1 MKKSLSAVIAATVF
15 LSGVPSVSILENAPG
30 QVRKVEAAT
39 FKQFKGT
46 STADLNVRSGPS
58 TKYKKLGLLKKKSVV
73 TVKGSKNG
81 WYQITY
87 KGKKAYVSAKYI
99 KKNASVST
107 FKQFSVTT
115 TDALNVRQ
123 SRSAKAKKL
132 GQLAKGSK
140 VTVIGS
146 KSGWYTIKY
155 KGKTGYIS
163 SKYTKKVST
172 SLKVQYY
179 ASVIP
184 AKAYVRTGA
193 SAKYKVVGSLK
204 KGTKVGV
211 YGTSNGFSKILFQ
224 KSYRFIKSSDIKK
237 AVISTKPTVP
247 SKPTVPTTPPKDT
260 SNKPSNVSGYE
271 LQTGSYALALKFDD
285 VDQVKI
291 SNSFS
296 YDTKV
301 RETKAIADALGAKS
315 NGSVINLV
323 NTVDG
328 FESLDDVKIAYDF
341 AYGSK
346 KFKMYYS
353 SGRDLRIKESKYIMK
368 LMLKPYLPNG
378 YESVINK
385 YFDEQYYGGDG
396 YGPYNVDG
404 YTVTFNAG
412 SIRFEK

>member
-58 TKYKKLGLLKKKSVV
+58 TKYKKLGLLKKNTAV
-73 TVKGSKNG
+73 TVTGSKDG
-81 WYQITY
+81 WYKISY
-87 KGKKAYVSAKYI
+87 KGKTAYVSAKYI
-99 KKNASVST
+99 KKTESVST

-115 TDALNVRQ
+115 TEALNVRQ
-123 SRSAKAKKL
+123 SRSVSSKNL
-132 GQLAKGSK
+132 GQLAKRSK

-172 SLKVQYY
+172 TLKVQYY
-179 ASVIP
+179 ASVVST
-184 AKAYVRTGA
+184 KAYVRTGT
-193 SAKYKVVGSLK
+193 STKYKAVGTLK

-211 YGTSNGFSKILFQ
+211 YGTNSGFSKILFQ
-224 KSYRFIKSSDIKK
+224 KSYRYIKSSDIKK
-237 AVISTKPTVP
+237 SVIS
-247 SKPTVPTTPPKDT
+247 SKPTTPPKDT
-260 SNKPSNVSGYE
+260 SDRPSNVSGYE
-271 LQTGSYALALKFDD
+271 LQTGSYALALNFDE
-285 VDQVKI
+285 VGKVKI

-296 YDTKV
+296 YEAKV
-301 RETKAIADALGAKS
+301 KETKAIADALGAKS

-323 NTVDG
+323 NTVEG

-341 AYGSK
+341 AYGSQ

-368 LMLKPYLPNG
+368 IMLKPYLPNS
-378 YESVINK
+378 YESVVNK
-385 YFDEQYYGGDG
+385 YFDGQYYGGDG
-396 YGPYNVDG
+396 YGPYEVDG
-404 YTVTFNAG
+404 YKVTFNAG

>member
-58 TKYKKLGLLKKKSVV
+58 TKYKKLGLLKKNTAV
-73 TVKGSKNG
+73 TVTGSKDD
-81 WYQITY
+81 WYKISY
-87 KGKKAYVSAKYI
+87 KGKTAYVSAKYI
-99 KKNASVST
+99 KKNDSVST

-115 TDALNVRQ
+115 TEALNVRQ
-123 SRSAKAKKL
+123 SRSVSSKKL
-132 GQLAKGSK
+132 GQLAKGIK

-163 SKYTKKVST
+163 SKYTKKTST
-172 SLKVQYY
+172 TLKVQYY
-179 ASVIP
+179 ASVIST
-184 AKAYVRTGA
+184 KAYVRTGA
-193 SAKYKVVGSLK
+193 STKYKAVGTLK

-237 AVISTKPTVP
+237 AVISSKPTVP
-247 SKPTVPTTPPKDT
+247 SKPTTPPKDT
-260 SNKPSNVSGYE
+260 SDKPSNVSGYE
-271 LQTGSYALALKFDD
+271 LQTGSYALALKFDE
-285 VDQVKI
+285 VDKVKI

-296 YDTKV
+296 YETKV
-301 RETKAIADALGAKS
+301 KETKAIADALGAKS

-328 FESLDDVKIAYDF
+328 FESLDDVKVAYDF
-341 AYGSK
+341 AYGSQ

-368 LMLKPYLPNG
+368 IMLKPYLPNG
-378 YESVINK
+378 YESVVNK
-385 YFDEQYYGGDG
+385 YFDGQYYGGDG
-396 YGPYNVDG
+396 YGPYEVDG
-404 YTVTFNAG
+404 YKVTFNAG

>member
-58 TKYKKLGLLKKKSVV
+58 TKYKKLGLLKKNTAV
-73 TVKGSKNG
+73 TVTGSKDD
-81 WYQITY
+81 WYKISY
-87 KGKKAYVSAKYI
+87 KGKTAYVSAKYI
-99 KKNASVST
+99 KKNESVST

-115 TDALNVRQ
+115 TEALNVRQ
-123 SRSAKAKKL
+123 SRSVSSKKL
-132 GQLAKGSK
+132 GQLAKGIK

-163 SKYTKKVST
+163 SKYTKKTST
-172 SLKVQYY
+172 TLKVQYY
-179 ASVIP
+179 ASVIST
-184 AKAYVRTGA
+184 KAYVRTGA
-193 SAKYKVVGSLK
+193 STKYKAVGTLK

-237 AVISTKPTVP
+237 AVISSKPTVP
-247 SKPTVPTTPPKDT
+247 SKPTTPPKDT
-260 SNKPSNVSGYE
+260 SDKPSNVSGYE
-271 LQTGSYALALKFDD
+271 LQTGSYALALKFDE
-285 VDQVKI
+285 VDKVKI

-296 YDTKV
+296 YETKV
-301 RETKAIADALGAKS
+301 KETKAIADALGAKS

-328 FESLDDVKIAYDF
+328 FESLDDVKVAYDF
-341 AYGSK
+341 AYGSQ

-368 LMLKPYLPNG
+368 IMLKPYLPNG
-378 YESVINK
+378 YESVVNK
-385 YFDEQYYGGDG
+385 YFDGQYYGGDG
-396 YGPYNVDG
+396 YGPYEVDG
-404 YTVTFNAG
+404 YKVTFNAG

>member
-58 TKYKKLGLLKKKSVV
+58 TKYKKLGLLKKNTAV
-73 TVKGSKNG
+73 TVTGSKDD
-81 WYQITY
+81 WYKISY
-87 KGKKAYVSAKYI
+87 KGKTAYVSAKYI
-99 KKNASVST
+99 RKNESVSM

-115 TDALNVRQ
+115 TEALNVRQ
-123 SRSAKAKKL
+123 SRSVSSKKL
-132 GQLAKGSK
+132 GQLAKGIK

-163 SKYTKKVST
+163 SKYTKKTST
-172 SLKVQYY
+172 TLKVQYY
-179 ASVIP
+179 ASVIST
-184 AKAYVRTGA
+184 KAYVRTGA
-193 SAKYKVVGSLK
+193 STKYKAVGTLK

-224 KSYRFIKSSDIKK
+224 KSYHFIKSSDIKK
-237 AVISTKPTVP
+237 AVISSKPTVP
-247 SKPTVPTTPPKDT
+247 SKPTTPPKDT
-260 SNKPSNVSGYE
+260 SDKPSNVSGYE
-271 LQTGSYALALKFDD
+271 LQTGSYALALKFDE
-285 VDQVKI
+285 VNKVKI

-296 YDTKV
+296 YETKV
-301 RETKAIADALGAKS
+301 KETKAIADALGAKS

-328 FESLDDVKIAYDF
+328 FESLDDVKVAYDF
-341 AYGSK
+341 AYGSQ

-368 LMLKPYLPNG
+368 IMLKPYLPNG
-378 YESVINK
+378 YESVVNK
-385 YFDEQYYGGDG
+385 YFDGQYYGGDG
-396 YGPYNVDG
+396 YGPYEVDG
-404 YTVTFNAG
+404 YKVTFNAG

>member
-58 TKYKKLGLLKKKSVV
+58 TKYKKLGLLKKNTAV
-73 TVKGSKNG
+73 TVTGSKDG
-81 WYQITY
+81 WYKISY
-87 KGKKAYVSAKYI
+87 KGKTAYVSAKYI
-99 KKNASVST
+99 KKNESVST

-115 TDALNVRQ
+115 TEDLNVRQ
-123 SRSAKAKKL
+123 SRSVSSKNL

-163 SKYTKKVST
+163 SKYTKKAST
-172 SLKVQYY
+172 TLKVQYY
-179 ASVIP
+179 ASVIST
-184 AKAYVRTGA
+184 KAYVRTGA
-193 SAKYKVVGSLK
+193 STKYKTVGTLK

-237 AVISTKPTVP
+237 AVISSKPTVP
-247 SKPTVPTTPPKDT
+247 SKPTTPPKDT
-260 SNKPSNVSGYE
+260 SDKPSNVSGYE
-271 LQTGSYALALKFDD
+271 LQTGSYALALKFDE
-285 VDQVKI
+285 VDKVKI

-296 YDTKV
+296 YETKV
-301 RETKAIADALGAKS
+301 KETKAIADALGAKS

-328 FESLDDVKIAYDF
+328 FESLDDVKVAYDF
-341 AYGSK
+341 AYGSQ

-368 LMLKPYLPNG
+368 IMLKPYLPNG
-378 YESVINK
+378 YESVVNK
-385 YFDEQYYGGDG
+385 YFDGQYYGGDG
-396 YGPYNVDG
+396 YGPYEVDG
-404 YTVTFNAG
+404 YKVTFNAG